1 MLFLIGISLS
11 AGLFLIFRAFHQYK
25 INTFQA
31 IVCNYWTCVLTAL
44 VYVAD
49 WQAIQNISFDALWVK
64 VPFFLGFLF
73 ISTFYLMGFVA
84 QNISVSA
91 ASVAAKISL
100 IIPVLF
106 NLILFENQSKF
117 DFINYTGLILVFV
130 AIFFTSNRVESTE
143 TQARTQKSWGN
154 LILIALIFLMSGAI
168 DTSINWVSKVSAT
181 DATSQAIFSMLVF
194 AVAGVIGLLI
204 LLQKV
209 IFQKEKMEWK
219 NLVAGVILGVVNYF
233 SVIFMIKSLQNEFS
247 GNGAFFFP
255 IFNIGIILLSTFF
268 AVLFFK
274 EKLNQKNKLGILFSI
289 LAIICMAYQAIG
301 AYLKN

>member
-1 MLFLIGISLS
+1 MLFFIGVSLS
-11 AGLFLIFRAFHQYK
+11 AGLFLIFRVFHKFQ

-31 IVCNYWTCVLTAL
+31 IVSNYWTCVLTAMI
-44 VYVAD
+44 YIAD
-49 WQAIQNISFDALWVK
+49 WQAIQTISLESLWVR
-64 VPFFLGFLF
+64 VPLFLGFLF
-73 ISTFYLMGFVA
+73 IGTFYLMGFVA

-91 ASVAAKISL
+91 SSVAAKISL

-117 DFINYTGLILVFV
+117 DLINYLGLILVFV
-130 AIFFTSNRVESTE
+130 AIFFTSSKVEVTE
-143 TQARTQKSWGN
+143 AQAQKQKSWRN
-154 LILIALIFLMSGAI
+154 LLLITLIFLMSGAI
-168 DTSINWVSKVSAT
+168 DTSINWVSKVSAK

-194 AVAGVIGLLI
+194 AVAGVIGLLV

-209 IFQKEKMEWK
+209 IFQKEKIKLK
-219 NLVAGVILGVVNYF
+219 NIVAGMILGVVNYF
-233 SVIFMIKSLQNEFS
+233 SIIFMIKSLQIEFA

-274 EKLNQKNKLGILFSI
+274 EKLNWRNKLGILISI
-289 LAIICMAYQAIG
+289 FAIICIAYQAIR
-301 AYLKN
+301 AHLQ